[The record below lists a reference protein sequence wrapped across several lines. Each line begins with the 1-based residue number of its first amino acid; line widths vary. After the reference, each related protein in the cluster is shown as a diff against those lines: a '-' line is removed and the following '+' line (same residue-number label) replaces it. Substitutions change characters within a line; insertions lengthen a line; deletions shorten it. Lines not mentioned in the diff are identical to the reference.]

1 MNAPTI
7 VIGLVLLVLL
17 YVAGKHIYRLFHGEP
32 VCCQTDTPAVPKKKL
47 SGEIVATKIA
57 DIEGMTCGN
66 CKNRVEMLLD
76 DIDGAATKVNLH
88 YHQATI
94 RMTRD
99 VSDDEIRKALDGSGY
114 TVKSIRVK

>member
-1 MNAPTI
+1 MNAPTM

-17 YVAGKHIYRLFHGEP
+17 YIAGKHVYRLFHGEP
-32 VCCQTDTPAVPKKKL
+32 VCCQTSTPSVPEKKL
-47 SGEIVATKIA
+47 HGDIVATKIA

-76 DIDGAATKVNLH
+76 EIDGASAKVNLH

-94 RMTRD
+94 RMTRV

-114 TVKSIRVK
+114 TITSIQEK